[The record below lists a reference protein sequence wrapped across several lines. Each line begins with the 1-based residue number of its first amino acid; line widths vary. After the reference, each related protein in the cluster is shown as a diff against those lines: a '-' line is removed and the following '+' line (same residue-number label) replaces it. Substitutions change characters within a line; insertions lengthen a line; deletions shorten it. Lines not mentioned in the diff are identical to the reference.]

1 MNLSRNYTVPQLLAV
16 MIISQVKVQAPQ
28 GKHVKNKASVDGKFV
43 GEPYFEQGDF
53 EQAPFC
59 EHCRMILPN

>member
-1 MNLSRNYTVPQLLAV
+1 

-53 EQAPFC
+53 EQAPFF
-59 EHCRMILPN
+59 EHCWIQILPN